1 MVPMRLP
8 TPLWVILGLF
18 VVVCTVFNVNTPYRE
33 PGILMFQRDQTG
45 QPQAIVDVGAPD
57 ERQHANYI
65 QHLKEGKGFPVFEK
79 GSPELG
85 ETYQSHQPPLY
96 YVLGAGWSVITGSD
110 PTSPDSGVKLRFL
123 NTLIGC
129 LTLIGVFFGAK
140 WGLGRDDVGLAAAAF
155 AGFLPMSV
163 ALHSAVSNDP
173 LLICICTWALALLT
187 RGVQLGWS
195 TKLAVGV
202 GLLIGLGML
211 TKTSALILL
220 PVAFVA
226 FFLSSRE
233 HGEVAR
239 PGIKEWAAGLVLP
252 LVIAAPWIARNMSL
266 YGEPFVL
273 KTFKEGFTGS
283 PQAAM
288 FIEQLGPVTYWGNF
302 VTWWTVR
309 SFVGVFGYMDIFL
322 FEKMGMERS
331 GLIYMAILVLLFSIV
346 LLGQMGLREFR
357 EYAEKN
363 ALPRVGWFQALHLT
377 LLFLAIASL
386 IRFNMD
392 FFQGQARYIF
402 PALAS
407 FGFLFAMGI
416 IRIMGD
422 RREHAWIGTL
432 MIMLMLN
439 AVSFMTIVE
448 GFAVRT
454 SG

>member
-1 MVPMRLP
+1 MRLP

-18 VVVCTVFNVNTPYRE
+18 VVVCTVFNIKTPYRE
-33 PGILMFQRDQTG
+33 PGILIFQKDPTTG
-45 QPQAIVDVGAPD
+45 QPLTISDIGAPD

-79 GSPELG
+79 GSPDLG

-96 YVLGAGWSVITGSD
+96 YLLAAGWSFVTGSD

-129 LTLIGVFFGAK
+129 MTLVGVFFAAK
-140 WGLGRDDVGLAAAAF
+140 WGLGREDVGLAAAAF

-173 LLICICTWALALLT
+173 LLFCICTWVFALLA

-195 TKLAVGV
+195 TKLALSV

-220 PVAFVA
+220 PLAFVA

-233 HGEVAR
+233 HGDAAR
-239 PGIKEWAAGLVLP
+239 PRIKEWAAGLALP
-252 LVIAAPWIARNMSL
+252 LAIAAPWIARNISL

-288 FIEQLGPVTYWGNF
+288 FIEGFGPITYWGNF
-302 VTWWTVR
+302 VMWWTVR
-309 SFVGVFGYMDIFL
+309 SFIGVFGYMDIFL
-322 FEKMGMERS
+322 FERMGMERS
-331 GLIYMAILVLLFSIV
+331 GLIYLAILVVLGAV
-346 LLGQMGLREFR
+346 ALLGLMGLREFR

-363 ALPRVGWFQALHLT
+363 ALPRVSWFQILHLT
-377 LLFLAIASL
+377 LMLLAVASL
-386 IRFNMD
+386 VRFNMD

-407 FGFLFAMGI
+407 FGFLFAMGMV
-416 IRIMGD
+416 RIMGE
-422 RREHAWIGTL
+422 RREYAWLATL
-432 MIMLMLN
+432 VLML
-439 AVSFMTIVE
+439 ALDALSLMTITD